1 MPVHMP
7 KTTTTAAGTET
18 TTQTETENAA
28 AIAVVSLEFLGS
40 DYPAETL
47 VRIQQKQQQ
56 KQQECVP
63 AFAVPPTAAVAFASA
78 SGITTNTT
86 TSTTT
91 GREKKNKADIVFQ
104 VTLQVGDVVA
114 LYPPQIQEAASES
127 WEPLE
132 LELVQFVLE
141 LEPNDNGDGND
152 DKGLL
157 TQTRDPQPLCSVV
170 AAATV
175 SAVAPET
182 RRSRENQDQKRRP
195 GDSVAKAITA
205 VAVTAAAVTLDTDGA
220 HEHTSDERNMNTNTA
235 ATKAK
240 ASTSALSLY
249 ATALQAVEED
259 GHVPLPVSLL
269 MLASPT
275 PTRAMVADIC
285 LGVEAG
291 NAVDGD
297 YRGASED
304 STRNRG
310 TREMVHAKAE
320 APPLVVAA
328 FHETETCI
336 EDSDDSSDDND
347 RLFSQAEE
355 YHVDAVADD
364 DSDSENH
371 DFVENKTDTVGATTP
386 DHPEEARPES
396 VQQLSLSISI
406 QPLPPLLPSPTHPL
420 PHTVRTV
427 TKEVAAVLPV
437 VEDKREQ
444 GDYEGDH
451 DLSENDNRK
460 QDGTCTGGGSELA
473 KVNDMDKPPLTASVV
488 NHNAAETQSRAQPS
502 LSNVNATL
510 PLARPMEQA
519 VTTPR
524 HFGELASANNGF
536 VMQRDDD
543 VVVDVVEP
551 AIASTVTLTTP
562 QSRDLSTS
570 NSVVQG
576 TKQPESAKKFVLYF
590 VQRGVDMERVLLDGD
605 DEIEGLK
612 EHCRQRGASIL
623 EAFDKNH
630 PPWPTHL
637 VISKLVKV
645 QSVVDELG
653 FEEEQVLEEFLGER
667 NIVCAKRQWAAEGNQ
682 LYRPPF
688 REPTMMEKYLGIWPK
703 KRASPDA
710 KKRSSRSVRRRTE
723 GSAAPATGN
732 ASFSN
737 VAWNRQLSEVF
748 HKLSKL
754 HQACPLNES
763 DDWKAYSF
771 NVTSGR
777 LRHLGFEIANEPEVL
792 AQVKRVQGI
801 GPSQMQ
807 IIKEFLETGTLER
820 IKQFETDPRRVAMKR
835 FMNIWGVGRIKAFE
849 LLAGGYE
856 TIEQVRQAVESG
868 KVTLE
873 RNQYIGLDCYDDIQ
887 ERMSRS
893 EVEKIAEII
902 TDTFKTRFPSAEI
915 TTMGSYRRGKRTCGD
930 VDVMITHPAFFD
942 VVPPRALGE
951 VIDDLLNQGHIS
963 HHLTFISGMNYD
975 NYESLPQEVVSKFI
989 KPKPYGSKGKKDKFS
1004 GSSYMGVFHSPVVKG
1019 RRRRVDVKFYPYRER
1034 IFASLY
1040 FTGNGHFNRSMR
1052 LWATRKFD
1060 YTLNDHGLFKKNTHE
1075 RVLEATSEKQV
1086 FEFLDLV
1093 WKEPHERDCFDAVKG
1108 KGTGE
1113 TAAQLED
1120 LSKSDLRRESQE
1132 HAWID

>member
-1 MPVHMP
+1 
-7 KTTTTAAGTET
+7 
-18 TTQTETENAA
+18 
-28 AIAVVSLEFLGS
+28 
-40 DYPAETL
+40 
-47 VRIQQKQQQ
+47 
-56 KQQECVP
+56 
-63 AFAVPPTAAVAFASA
+63 
-78 SGITTNTT
+78 
-86 TSTTT
+86 
-91 GREKKNKADIVFQ
+91 
-104 VTLQVGDVVA
+104 
-114 LYPPQIQEAASES
+114 
-127 WEPLE
+127 
-132 LELVQFVLE
+132 
-141 LEPNDNGDGND
+141 
-152 DKGLL
+152 
-157 TQTRDPQPLCSVV
+157 
-170 AAATV
+170 
-175 SAVAPET
+175 
-182 RRSRENQDQKRRP
+182 
-195 GDSVAKAITA
+195 
-205 VAVTAAAVTLDTDGA
+205 
-220 HEHTSDERNMNTNTA
+220 
-235 ATKAK
+235 
-240 ASTSALSLY
+240 
-249 ATALQAVEED
+249 
-259 GHVPLPVSLL
+259 
-269 MLASPT
+269 
-275 PTRAMVADIC
+275 
-285 LGVEAG
+285 
-291 NAVDGD
+291 
-297 YRGASED
+297 
-304 STRNRG
+304 
-310 TREMVHAKAE
+310 
-320 APPLVVAA
+320 
-328 FHETETCI
+328 
-336 EDSDDSSDDND
+336 
-347 RLFSQAEE
+347 
-355 YHVDAVADD
+355 
-364 DSDSENH
+364 
-371 DFVENKTDTVGATTP
+371 
-386 DHPEEARPES
+386 
-396 VQQLSLSISI
+396 
-406 QPLPPLLPSPTHPL
+406 
-420 PHTVRTV
+420 
-427 TKEVAAVLPV
+427 
-437 VEDKREQ
+437 
-444 GDYEGDH
+444 
-451 DLSENDNRK
+451 
-460 QDGTCTGGGSELA
+460 
-473 KVNDMDKPPLTASVV
+473 
-488 NHNAAETQSRAQPS
+488 
-502 LSNVNATL
+502 
-510 PLARPMEQA
+510 
-519 VTTPR
+519 
-524 HFGELASANNGF
+524 
-536 VMQRDDD
+536 
-543 VVVDVVEP
+543 
-551 AIASTVTLTTP
+551 
-562 QSRDLSTS
+562 
-570 NSVVQG
+570 
-576 TKQPESAKKFVLYF
+576 
-590 VQRGVDMERVLLDGD
+590 
-605 DEIEGLK
+605 
-612 EHCRQRGASIL
+612 
-623 EAFDKNH
+623 
-630 PPWPTHL
+630 
-637 VISKLVKV
+637 
-645 QSVVDELG
+645 
-653 FEEEQVLEEFLGER
+653 
-667 NIVCAKRQWAAEGNQ
+667 
-682 LYRPPF
+682 
-688 REPTMMEKYLGIWPK
+688 MMEKYLGIWPK

-975 NYESLPQEVVSKFI
+975 NYESLAQEVVSKFI